1 MEASKDSIY
10 SLFPDT
16 CYRLERWTEYN
27 RDPFNLGYPKM
38 SVEQMAVEGGG
49 IDTRGSG
56 LRVNEMPEEVAL
68 TDAAMLELKRTY
80 PHFFKT
86 IEIYFKQGSITAV
99 FQKVKPKYRN
109 RHKAREGLNTAVGM
123 ICSWISAKTS

>member
-1 MEASKDSIY
+1 MEASKGSIF
-10 SLFPDT
+10 SMFPDT
-16 CYRLERWTEYN
+16 CWRLQRWTEYN

-56 LRVNEMPEEVAL
+56 LRINDMPEEVAL
-68 TDAAMLELKRTY
+68 TDAAMLALKQNH

-86 IEIYFKQGSITAV
+86 IEIYFRQGSITAV

-109 RHKAREGLNTAVGM
+109 RHKARDGLNQAV
-123 ICSWISAKTS
+123 SWVNAWISAKTS